1 MNKSGKG
8 IHKSARTSATPR
20 LVSIMSGKG
29 GVGKSVIAFNL
40 AERAAHL
47 GLRTLLVDADLSC
60 GNLHILANVDPGDG
74 LDAFAFGQ
82 KSLSDTAVTIKD
94 NLTLLARSS
103 GDPTGP
109 FASIEAAA
117 ALAARLRVEAHD
129 HDLVVIDH
137 GSGVS
142 PSAAAFAQA
151 SDLNLLVLAPELTSI
166 ADCYGLC
173 KYLYQTDRTMNCRV
187 LFNRIESEGEAEYVW
202 TRFTAMAEQFLGQTP
217 GLAGALPEDP
227 SVRQSVAGQRPASES
242 APEAPFVLALE
253 NVIRSLG
260 REVSPRAASIQ
271 TREINVVTAS
281 ADIRE

>member
-1 MNKSGKG
+1 MNRSGKST
-8 IHKSARTSATPR
+8 HKSVPTTAGPR

-82 KSLSDTAVTIKD
+82 KRLSDTAVTIKD

-109 FASIEAAA
+109 LASIEAAA

-142 PSAAAFAQA
+142 PLAAAFAQA

-173 KYLYQTDRTMNCRV
+173 KYLYQTDRAMNCRL